1 MARSHKVKFVPITF
15 NEVTSILLHLQTE
28 SWLGNSLPELQ
39 GGMHHEKNMGAA
51 ANKSLFLRR
60 AGFFQMAAT
69 GLLELAGQCNK
80 HVNQTD
86 KNSAKGHP
94 SPNMARSSFTICHE
108 PSLEDL

>member
-15 NEVTSILLHLQTE
+15 NQVTSNLLHLQTE
-28 SWLGNSLPELQ
+28 SWLGNSLPKLH
-39 GGMHHEKNMGAA
+39 GALIMKKNMGAA
-51 ANKSLFLRR
+51 ANESLFLRR
-60 AGFFQMAAT
+60 KAAT
-69 GLLELAGQCNK
+69 GLLELAGQCSK

-86 KNSAKGHP
+86 KKSGKGHP